1 LCNLSQAVEFKKLS
15 LSVKNEDMKGTEQFK
30 EVIQNYLNNFALSDS
45 VFTEKLKDK
54 NKSIDNCIQYIL
66 NEVKKSGLNG
76 FTDDEIFGM
85 AIHYYDE
92 SEIDIGKPVTNVK
105 VVTNQSVG
113 KSKEKATKA
122 VKSIKKVKA
131 VDTIKKGSQ
140 VTIFDLGA

>member
-1 LCNLSQAVEFKKLS
+1 
-15 LSVKNEDMKGTEQFK
+15 MKGTEQFK